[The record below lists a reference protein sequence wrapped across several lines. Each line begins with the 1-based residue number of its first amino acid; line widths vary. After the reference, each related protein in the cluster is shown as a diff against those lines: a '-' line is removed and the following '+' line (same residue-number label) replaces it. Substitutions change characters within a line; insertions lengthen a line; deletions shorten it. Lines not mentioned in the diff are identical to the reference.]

1 LKIYLR
7 SKGLRKEMAEAVR
20 FELTNGSPRRQFSRL
35 VPSTARPRFL
45 EGSGIM
51 PYGATRTEALVQL
64 RGQEPIAR
72 IATQQAIH
80 NSRKVIMKMKR
91 ISIAA
96 LPLVMAAATAF
107 AQAPQ
112 SSIREST
119 DPARVAEVERR
130 AQALRSGQPTMD
142 SGTQQSPGQPQ
153 TRAQRPAPG
162 EHGRMH
168 GDRMHGDRMHQ
179 KGGHHGHHGMQHHA
193 HPKAAPNSG
202 K

>member
-1 LKIYLR
+1 
-7 SKGLRKEMAEAVR
+7 MAEAVR

-51 PYGATRTEALVQL
+51 PYGATWAEALVQL

-72 IATQQAIH
+72 IATQQVIH
-80 NSRKVIMKMKR
+80 NPRKVVMKMKR
-91 ISIAA
+91 ISLAV

-130 AQALRSGQPTMD
+130 AQALRSGQPTTD
-142 SGTQQSPGQPQ
+142 SGTQQSQGQPQ

-168 GDRMHGDRMHQ
+168 GDRMHKDRPHGDRMHHQ
-179 KGGHHGHHGMQHHA
+179 GGRHGHHGMQHHA

-202 K
+202 R

>member
-1 LKIYLR
+1 
-7 SKGLRKEMAEAVR
+7 MAEAVR

-51 PYGATRTEALVQL
+51 PHGATGAEASMQV

-72 IATQQAIH
+72 IATQQVIH

-91 ISIAA
+91 ISLAV

-142 SGTQQSPGQPQ
+142 SGTQQSQGQPQ

-168 GDRMHGDRMHQ
+168 GDRMRGDRPHGDRMHHQ
-179 KGGHHGHHGMQHHA
+179 GGSHGHHGMQHHA
-193 HPKAAPNSG
+193 HPKAAPNSS